1 VVLKIFLGFSMQSCD
16 QLTYLLEKGDV
27 AAGLRKAL
35 SMGTDTT
42 VSQAGVTN
50 GFLLKPQC

>member
-1 VVLKIFLGFSMQSCD
+1 MVLEIFLGFSMQSCD
-16 QLTYLLEKGDV
+16 QLTYLLEKGAV

-50 GFLLKPQC
+50 GFY